1 MIILE
6 LSQCVKIKILK
17 NNQKFIDSD
26 KKQLYDFYK
35 KTDEVEIKIDRALT
49 ESLDGGN
56 KQNAA
61 Y

>member
-1 MIILE
+1 
-6 LSQCVKIKILK
+6 
-17 NNQKFIDSD
+17 
-26 KKQLYDFYK
+26 
-35 KTDEVEIKIDRALT
+35 VEIKIDRALT

>member
-1 MIILE
+1 MID
-6 LSQCVKIKILK
+6 
-17 NNQKFIDSD
+17 N
-26 KKQLYDFYK
+26 DFYSVYNK
-35 KTDEVEIKIDRALT
+35 VNETDDVEIKIDRALL